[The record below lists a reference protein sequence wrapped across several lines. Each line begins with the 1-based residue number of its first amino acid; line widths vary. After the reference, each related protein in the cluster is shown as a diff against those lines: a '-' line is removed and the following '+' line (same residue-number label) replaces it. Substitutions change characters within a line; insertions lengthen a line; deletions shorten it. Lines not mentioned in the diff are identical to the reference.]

1 MNHTIIEFS
10 SINPENLKEHFKSLS
25 SEYLESES
33 KVIGK
38 KIEELLPVYP
48 NILSWYEKVIKEIK
62 ENSARREMFIVLS
75 EKDGSL
81 SILGLMILK
90 NSIDEKKICT
100 LRVKEDYQRKGIGSE
115 LLEKAF
121 EYLKTDK
128 PLITI
133 PEESI
138 SIFSAILKKYGFEKK
153 EEHLG
158 LYREGK
164 IEYVYNG
171 VFK

>member
-1 MNHTIIEFS
+1 MNYTIIEFS
-10 SINPENLKEHFKSLS
+10 SINPKNLKEHFKNLSLT
-25 SEYLESES
+25 YLKSES

-38 KIEELLPVYP
+38 KIKELLPAYP
-48 NILSWYEKVIKEIK
+48 DILTWYEKVIKEINEDSDK
-62 ENSARREMFIVLS
+62 REMFIVLS
-75 EKDGSL
+75 EKDGAL

-100 LRVKEDYQRKGIGSE
+100 LRVKEDYQRKGIGSK
-115 LLEKAF
+115 LLKKAF
-121 EYLKTDK
+121 KYLKTDK

-138 SIFSAILKKYGFEKK
+138 FIFSAILEKYGFEKK
-153 EEHLG
+153 EERLG

-164 IEYVYNG
+164 IEYIYNG
-171 VFK
+171 IFK